1 VHPKLDRDL
10 GTRHR
15 AAIGLTEES
24 DAVAV
29 VVSEERGEISLSL
42 QGRLYRGLSTDD
54 LRTRL
59 QALILKTRSRRSR
72 TAETADEQIMLDSG
86 DSLEDYFLW
95 LKNGGAETLDSFGAE
110 SYAQLATHYR
120 EFFER
125 TLYWHAWEQ
134 YILVHAGLNFN
145 IPDPLSDHHAML
157 WTRETEVDAGWLG
170 ERIVVHG
177 HTPMPKDEILRQRGQ
192 NINIDGG
199 CVYPYRLGMGWLTA
213 LELNSMTFYT
223 VENVDM

>member
-1 VHPKLDRDL
+1 VQREDKIICIGDYIDRGPDSKGVIDQIL
-10 GTRHR
+10 ELRKKGYDIIT
-15 AAIGLTEES
+15 L
-24 DAVAV
+24 
-29 VVSEERGEISLSL
+29 RGNH
-42 QGRLYRGLSTDD
+42 
-54 LRTRL
+54 
-59 QALILKTRSRRSR
+59 
-72 TAETADEQIMLDSG
+72 EQIMLDSG

-110 SYAQLATHYR
+110 SYAQLATHYM

>member
-1 VHPKLDRDL
+1 MKLSPAR
-10 GTRHR
+10 R
-15 AAIGLTEES
+15 AYAIGDIHGCAKTIRTLLFKTLRVQRE
-24 DAVAV
+24 DKIICIGDYID
-29 VVSEERGEISLSL
+29 RGPDSKGVIDQILELRKKGYDIITL
-42 QGRLYRGLSTDD
+42 RGNH
-54 LRTRL
+54 
-59 QALILKTRSRRSR
+59 
-72 TAETADEQIMLDSG
+72 EQIMLDSG

>member
-1 VHPKLDRDL
+1 MKLSPAR
-10 GTRHR
+10 R
-15 AAIGLTEES
+15 AYAIGDIHGCAKTFRTLLFKTLRVQRE
-24 DAVAV
+24 DKIICIGDYID
-29 VVSEERGEISLSL
+29 RGPDSKGVIDQILELRKKGYDIIML
-42 QGRLYRGLSTDD
+42 RGNH
-54 LRTRL
+54 
-59 QALILKTRSRRSR
+59 
-72 TAETADEQIMLDSG
+72 EQIMLDSG